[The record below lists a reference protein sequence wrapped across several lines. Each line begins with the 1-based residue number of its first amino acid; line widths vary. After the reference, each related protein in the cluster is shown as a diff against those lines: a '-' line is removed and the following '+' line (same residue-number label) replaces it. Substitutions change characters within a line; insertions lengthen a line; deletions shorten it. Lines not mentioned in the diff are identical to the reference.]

1 MGIIGSIR
9 KHSWVAVL
17 IVGIAIVAFIIGDLS
32 KNNRTETFAEIDG
45 NKVTY
50 DYYQRRLTEREK
62 ENQMEGNSNYSF
74 KDAVW
79 QEIVQERVLDKEM
92 NALGINVSDEEV
104 SDMFLGRFIHPWVR
118 QQFTNPQTGAFDAQL
133 MNNVVRQYNDMP
145 DTSEMKQQWMKFQSQ
160 VRDDRKR
167 NKYFTMIV
175 AGLYMPN
182 KIADKIAEMSTKSS
196 DVRLAVLRYG
206 QSPDV
211 KVELTD
217 ADYQKY
223 YEEHKKELNYS
234 MFRMENREIRE
245 VAYAVFTAQPSQAD
259 MQEIESEVQD
269 WWNQIQTMDNNA
281 IIDFAN
287 MHSQH
292 GYIYD
297 STFMS
302 SSDFAAPLDTVIRNA
317 HAGQFIT
324 PRVVNTIM
332 KNERMRLN
340 YGQYVM
346 GKVLATEMRPDS
358 LRASVIFIPNQN
370 YHNSIPTTVEQA
382 AARRDSAMASIKGGM
397 TFEEAVV
404 KYSID
409 TNKLGDQG
417 WTPDG
422 PGELNWMIVHHSV
435 GDVFNYDLPN
445 DAGHLVVK
453 VTGKTTPVQKYR
465 VAMISKEIV
474 PSNTT
479 VNAVRDDANQFA
491 SQYATC
497 QAMIE
502 GAQSSN
508 VQLRNAM
515 LIAMSDSLTGYTN
528 TRDAVRWAFD
538 EKTLTNAISGEIYP
552 SDFSYIVVGLR
563 DVYVPNKLTLDQARP
578 LIEQPLRNEKEGDL
592 LAEKAKKAMQ
602 GTQDINVIASNLG
615 VTVDTVTGVTFN
627 ADRMGQNSME
637 YKAVATIAAKNT
649 TGLVGPVKGS
659 WGVYVINIDNNSKVE
674 KGDVNA
680 IRMQYE
686 RIGRNATGALI
697 PVLKNRIKVDDSGL
711 RRL

>member
-1 MGIIGSIR
+1 M
-9 KHSWVAVL
+9 
-17 IVGIAIVAFIIGDLS
+17 
-32 KNNRTETFAEIDG
+32 
-45 NKVTY
+45 
-50 DYYQRRLTEREK
+50 
-62 ENQMEGNSNYSF
+62 
-74 KDAVW
+74 
-79 QEIVQERVLDKEM
+79 
-92 NALGINVSDEEV
+92 
-104 SDMFLGRFIHPWVR
+104 
-118 QQFTNPQTGAFDAQL
+118 
-133 MNNVVRQYNDMP
+133 
-145 DTSEMKQQWMKFQSQ
+145 
-160 VRDDRKR
+160 
-167 NKYFTMIV
+167 
-175 AGLYMPN
+175 
-182 KIADKIAEMSTKSS
+182 
-196 DVRLAVLRYG
+196 
-206 QSPDV
+206 
-211 KVELTD
+211 
-217 ADYQKY
+217 
-223 YEEHKKELNYS
+223 
-234 MFRMENREIRE
+234 
-245 VAYAVFTAQPSQAD
+245 
-259 MQEIESEVQD
+259 
-269 WWNQIQTMDNNA
+269 
-281 IIDFAN
+281 
-287 MHSQH
+287 
-292 GYIYD
+292 
-297 STFMS
+297 
-302 SSDFAAPLDTVIRNA
+302 
-317 HAGQFIT
+317 
-324 PRVVNTIM
+324 
-332 KNERMRLN
+332 
-340 YGQYVM
+340 
-346 GKVLATEMRPDS
+346 
-358 LRASVIFIPNQN
+358 
-370 YHNSIPTTVEQA
+370 
-382 AARRDSAMASIKGGM
+382 
-397 TFEEAVV
+397 
-404 KYSID
+404 
-409 TNKLGDQG
+409 
-417 WTPDG
+417 TPDG
-422 PGELNWMIVHHSV
+422 PGELYWMIVHHSV

-563 DVYVPNKLTLDQARP
+563 EVYVPNQLTLDQARP

-592 LAEKAKKAMQ
+592 LVEKAKKAMQ